1 MDDNPKTTPTEYT
14 TLEQIAKKSAIN
26 EEIRIS
32 RSALADELDISVQ
45 TAGQRLQELQDAGYI
60 ERQPDS
66 EGQYVFLTDLGK
78 EVFQEKEVKEKR
90 IPEQGQTFELEGEVV
105 QGMGEGQ
112 VFIELPGYKA
122 QFNKKLGYEPFPGT
136 LNLKLEPVSVRTRS
150 HVESMDS
157 IRIDGWSDDDRS
169 FGPVYCYAGSV
180 EADGQAYKPIHVI
193 RPERT
198 RHEDDVLEI
207 ISDVNL
213 RSEIELEDGDTL
225 TVNIPRM

>member
-1 MDDNPKTTPTEYT
+1 MDDNPYTTPIEFT
-14 TLEQIAKKSAIN
+14 TLEQIAKKGAIN
-26 EEIRIS
+26 GEIRVS
-32 RSALADELDISVQ
+32 KSTLADELDISVR

-66 EGQYVFLTDLGK
+66 EGQYVFITDLGK
-78 EVFQEKEVKEKR
+78 EVFQEEEVKEKR

-105 QGMGEGQ
+105 QGVGKGQ
-112 VFIELPGYKA
+112 VFVELQGYKA
-122 QFNKKLGYEPFPGT
+122 QFNKKLGYEPYPGT
-136 LNLKLEPVSVRTRS
+136 LNLKLEPESVRIRS

-180 EADGQAYKPIHVI
+180 EADGQVYEPIHVI

-207 ISDVNL
+207 IADMKL

-225 TVNIPRM
+225 TVNIPRI